1 MSLINADPISLTPPP
16 SSPSSWATG
25 PPDTQSDTPGHLRCV
40 HRNYP
45 SEKVGDE
52 SRPTANS
59 KPAPAD
65 RDFAL
70 ARVFPPLSRPDIA
83 TTERRSYSFD
93 CQSKND
99 EGKLRFVPF
108 IVKSIGE
115 QSKRGVVPN
124 QKGGSCVS
132 FSRRQN

>member
-1 MSLINADPISLTPPP
+1 MSLINADPISLTPPRWPP

-25 PPDTQSDTPGHLRCV
+25 PPDTQLDTPGHLRCV
-40 HRNYP
+40 HRSYP
-45 SEKVGDE
+45 SEKV
-52 SRPTANS
+52 RPAANS

-70 ARVFPPLSRPDIA
+70 ARVLPPLSRPDIA
-83 TTERRSYSFD
+83 TTERRCYSFD

-99 EGKLRFVPF
+99 EGKFRFFPF

-115 QSKRGVVPN
+115 QSKRGVPN
-124 QKGGSCVS
+124 QKST
-132 FSRRQN
+132 RWLNQYLTE